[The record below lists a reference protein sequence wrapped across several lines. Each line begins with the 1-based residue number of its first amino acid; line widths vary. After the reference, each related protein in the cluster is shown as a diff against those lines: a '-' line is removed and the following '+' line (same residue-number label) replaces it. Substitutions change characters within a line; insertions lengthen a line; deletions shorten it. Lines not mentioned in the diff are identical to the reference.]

1 MYDKLS
7 TKWLFYHMRWENYTD
22 MSHIISIQEFSKLSG
37 IEASTLRYWDELGLF
52 SPLERNPETN
62 YRYYSTAQL
71 LALNFVTVL
80 SDLAIPLKTI
90 AKLRKDRDPEK
101 LLELLER
108 QEIKMDMEMRNL
120 RQRYSI
126 IHARR
131 ELIKMGAKA
140 DVTQVTIMHLDE
152 KAMIL
157 WPRNEYKE
165 GDTFIEPLSDYV
177 SIAGNY
183 HINLSF
189 PVGGYFD
196 DMDSFIRAPDCPDHF
211 ISIDPIGIYTRKAGD
226 YLVGYARGYY
236 GEVGDLP
243 KRMLDHAKKKPF
255 STFGPVYTLY
265 LLEEFCT
272 NDTSQYLCQCS
283 VAVTKW
289 RGKSHLPH
297 LRSKGN
303 SR

>member
-1 MYDKLS
+1 MGS
-7 TKWLFYHMRWENYTD
+7 
-22 MSHIISIQEFSKLSG
+22 IISIQEFAKLSG

-52 SPLERNPETN
+52 SPLLRNPETN

-90 AKLRKDRDPEK
+90 AKLRQDRDPEQLLD
-101 LLELLER
+101 LLEK

-120 RQRYSI
+120 RLRYSI

-140 DVTQVTIMHLDE
+140 DISQISVSRLE
-152 KAMIL
+152 ERSMIL
-157 WPRNEYKE
+157 WPRNEYSE
-165 GDTFIEPLSDYV
+165 DATFIEPLAKYVGKVSD
-177 SIAGNY
+177 Y

-196 DMDSFIRAPDCPDHF
+196 NMESFAKAPNRPDHF
-211 ISIDPIGIYTRKAGD
+211 ISIDPVGLYNRKAGD

-236 GEVGDLP
+236 GEFGDLP
-243 KRMLDHAKKKPF
+243 NRMLDYAKKK
-255 STFGPVYTLY
+255 SLSLVGPVYALY
-265 LLEEFCT
+265 LMEEFCT

-283 VAVTKW
+283 VSISRRRAKASVRTK
-289 RGKSHLPH
+289 GANAGGSNAGVPL
-297 LRSKGN
+297 
-303 SR
+303 